1 MSPVITEFAVDFDE
15 KAVET
20 INPNP
25 RSMPYI
31 LKNEPV
37 CLFVAFKP
45 GFEGETKL
53 TLRYQD
59 SLNKLPYEKS
69 VTISSSSDAAL
80 AAVDKMV
87 HHKELSILCEK
98 AHDEKSLAEDIYLP
112 KVKDLDNY
120 IVNCSVRNQVLCQL
134 TAFVCV
140 GKAVG
145 DAEGEKMKVQTAT
158 RVTIPQSQ
166 PIEYEEERMNRGDS
180 RGGRGGRLT
189 LMKKSKLTPPPMPM
203 PMDHC
208 FTTKMSST
216 KQLKTMNASKPMSNM
231 ASSASSS
238 LMKTEAIQARRMVPE
253 DECDIEYE
261 MEDTTVFKKE
271 KMERKREP
279 AK

>member
-1 MSPVITEFAVDFDE
+1 
-15 KAVET
+15 
-20 INPNP
+20 
-25 RSMPYI
+25 
-31 LKNEPV
+31 
-37 CLFVAFKP
+37 LFVAFKP

-112 KVKDLDNY
+112 KVKDLNNY

-166 PIEYEEERMNRGDS
+166 PIEYEEERMNRVDS
-180 RGGRGGRLT
+180 RGGRGGGVRHM
-189 LMKKSKLTPPPMPM
+189 LMKKSKVTPPPMPM
-203 PMDHC
+203 QMDHRL
-208 FTTKMSST
+208 TTKISST
-216 KQLKTMNASKPMSNM
+216 KQLKTMNVSKPISNM

-238 LMKTEAIQARRMVPE
+238 RMKTEAMQARCMVLE